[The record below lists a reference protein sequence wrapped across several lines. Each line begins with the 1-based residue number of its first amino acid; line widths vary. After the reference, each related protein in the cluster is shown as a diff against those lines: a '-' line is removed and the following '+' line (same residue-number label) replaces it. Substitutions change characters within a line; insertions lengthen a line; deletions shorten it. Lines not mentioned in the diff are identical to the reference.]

1 MRWTVQTA
9 SYHISLDVEMGFMR
23 MTSGAVGSKVKQ
35 SKVTFGLM
43 AAVLSTLNADD
54 DQVRPQYWCCLE
66 KLVLFF
72 FLVGR

>member
-1 MRWTVQTA
+1 
-9 SYHISLDVEMGFMR
+9 MGFMR

-43 AAVLSTLNADD
+43 AAVLSTLNADN
-54 DQVRPQYWCCLE
+54 DQVRPQYWYCLE